1 MARATT
7 RDAIVVGR
15 GSVRRRRGTQSDER
29 AVIERATVHR
39 SPNTGEGPRNY
50 DGPSLGEDQERHA
63 PSRVRDSR
71 GSHRRGDRV
80 ETLCSRRSRDFYLSA
95 HEAVQYGLIDKV
107 LIPQPKG
114 MGGGGLGLGDGLSS
128 FV

>member
-1 MARATT
+1 MARPETPSTWHA
-7 RDAIVVGR
+7 
-15 GSVRRRRGTQSDER
+15 RRRATPSWSGGGAY
-29 AVIERATVHR
+29 AVDAGRRATKEPSSRERRFTARRTQEKALVTM
-39 SPNTGEGPRNY
+39 TGHPLEKIKK
-50 DGPSLGEDQERHA
+50 DM
-63 PSRVRDSR
+63 
-71 GSHRRGDRV
+71 
-80 ETLCSRRSRDFYLSA
+80 SRDFYLSA

>member
-1 MARATT
+1 MHRG
-7 RDAIVVGR
+7 DGVVVR
-15 GSVRRRRGTQSDER
+15 PRRRPRRRDPVFMIITQEK
-29 AVIERATVHR
+29 ALVQM
-39 SPNTGEGPRNY
+39 TGHPLEKIKK
-50 DGPSLGEDQERHA
+50 DM
-63 PSRVRDSR
+63 
-71 GSHRRGDRV
+71 
-80 ETLCSRRSRDFYLSA
+80 SRDFYLSA

>member
-1 MARATT
+1 MH
-7 RDAIVVGR
+7 R
-15 GSVRRRRGTQSDER
+15 GDGVFVILCESSVPVAGE
-29 AVIERATVHR
+29 
-39 SPNTGEGPRNY
+39 SPRTD
-50 DGPSLGEDQERHA
+50 DGPPTREDQERHA

-80 ETLCSRRSRDFYLSA
+80 EKLRSRRSRDFYLSA

>member
-1 MARATT
+1 MASR
-7 RDAIVVGR
+7 RDATLPHAI
-15 GSVRRRRGTQSDER
+15 D
-29 AVIERATVHR
+29 ATR
-39 SPNTGEGPRNY
+39 
-50 DGPSLGEDQERHA
+50 
-63 PSRVRDSR
+63 
-71 GSHRRGDRV
+71 
-80 ETLCSRRSRDFYLSA
+80 SRRTGMEKALVQMTGHPLEKIKKDMSRDFYLSA

>member
-1 MARATT
+1 M
-7 RDAIVVGR
+7 
-15 GSVRRRRGTQSDER
+15 
-29 AVIERATVHR
+29 
-39 SPNTGEGPRNY
+39 
-50 DGPSLGEDQERHA
+50 
-63 PSRVRDSR
+63 
-71 GSHRRGDRV
+71 
-80 ETLCSRRSRDFYLSA
+80 CSRRSRDFYLSA

>member
-1 MARATT
+1 MIITQEKALVQMTGHPLEKIKKDMHRPAS
-7 RDAIVVGR
+7 AIR
-15 GSVRRRRGTQSDER
+15 GG
-29 AVIERATVHR
+29 
-39 SPNTGEGPRNY
+39 
-50 DGPSLGEDQERHA
+50 
-63 PSRVRDSR
+63 
-71 GSHRRGDRV
+71 RV

>member
-1 MARATT
+1 MH
-7 RDAIVVGR
+7 R
-15 GSVRRRRGTQSDER
+15 GDGVFVRPRRRDPVFMIITQEK
-29 AVIERATVHR
+29 ALVQM
-39 SPNTGEGPRNY
+39 TGHPLEKIKK
-50 DGPSLGEDQERHA
+50 DM
-63 PSRVRDSR
+63 
-71 GSHRRGDRV
+71 
-80 ETLCSRRSRDFYLSA
+80 SRDFYLSA

>member
-1 MARATT
+1 VRPRHRAAVDAAT
-7 RDAIVVGR
+7 RESCGVDAMP
-15 GSVRRRRGTQSDER
+15 RRRDPVFMIITQEK
-29 AVIERATVHR
+29 ALVQM
-39 SPNTGEGPRNY
+39 TGHPLEKIKK
-50 DGPSLGEDQERHA
+50 DM
-63 PSRVRDSR
+63 
-71 GSHRRGDRV
+71 
-80 ETLCSRRSRDFYLSA
+80 SRDFYLSA

>member
-1 MARATT
+1 M
-7 RDAIVVGR
+7 ILCES
-15 GSVRRRRGTQSDER
+15 SVPVAGK
-29 AVIERATVHR
+29 
-39 SPNTGEGPRNY
+39 SPGAD
-50 DGPSLGEDQERHA
+50 DGPSSREDQERHA
-63 PSRVRDSR
+63 LSRVRNSR

-95 HEAVQYGLIDKV
+95 HEAVQYGLIDKG
-107 LIPQPKG
+107 LIPRPKG

>member
-1 MARATT
+1 MYRG
-7 RDAIVVGR
+7 DGVFVV
-15 GSVRRRRGTQSDER
+15 VRVNFASH
-29 AVIERATVHR
+29 A
-39 SPNTGEGPRNY
+39 GEGAGHD

-71 GSHRRGDRV
+71 GSHRRGDRA

>member
-1 MARATT
+1 MIITQEKALVQMTGHPLEKIKKDMHRPAS
-7 RDAIVVGR
+7 AIRGGR
-15 GSVRRRRGTQSDER
+15 IVAGIASKR
-29 AVIERATVHR
+29 
-39 SPNTGEGPRNY
+39 
-50 DGPSLGEDQERHA
+50 
-63 PSRVRDSR
+63 
-71 GSHRRGDRV
+71 
-80 ETLCSRRSRDFYLSA
+80 CSRRSRDFYLSA

>member
-1 MARATT
+1 MAWRST
-7 RDAIVVGR
+7 R
-15 GSVRRRRGTQSDER
+15 T
-29 AVIERATVHR
+29 
-39 SPNTGEGPRNY
+39 
-50 DGPSLGEDQERHA
+50 RHQFDF
-63 PSRVRDSR
+63 P
-71 GSHRRGDRV
+71 H
-80 ETLCSRRSRDFYLSA
+80 RSRDFYLSA